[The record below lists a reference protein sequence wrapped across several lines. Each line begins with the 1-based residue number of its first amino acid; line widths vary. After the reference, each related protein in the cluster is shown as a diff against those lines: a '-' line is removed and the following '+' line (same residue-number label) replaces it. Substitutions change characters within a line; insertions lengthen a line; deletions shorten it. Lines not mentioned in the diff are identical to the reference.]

1 LGSRYHPLLVGAAP
15 FGPRRTVYNIPTLS
29 PNRNAWPV
37 CHSIDLSNGG
47 PSIPQIER
55 LTEEACGLLSVI
67 QYGQARTRFGFCVFQ
82 VGFVLMTPLRL
93 MVSAISTGGL
103 LAAATVAC
111 AQPNSPGLTLAAN
124 DFPAPSYALGAVT
137 TGRTLEWDSRK
148 GRWGLKLGVEQRTD
162 RLGEWRDVQPGLY
175 YKLTPRLHIGGA
187 VSLAP
192 NPQVNQLAIDPQ
204 ATKPRVRL
212 ETTFKF

>member
-1 LGSRYHPLLVGAAP
+1 MPLAL
-15 FGPRRTVYNIPTLS
+15 RKS
-29 PNRNAWPV
+29 CPV
-37 CHSIDLSNGG
+37 TT
-47 PSIPQIER
+47 PAR
-55 LTEEACGLLSVI
+55 LA
-67 QYGQARTRFGFCVFQ
+67 
-82 VGFVLMTPLRL
+82 
-93 MVSAISTGGL
+93 L
-103 LAAATVAC
+103 LALSTVVVSTAAGNAR
-111 AQPNSPGLTLAAN
+111 AQPNEPGLLLAAN
-124 DFPAPSYALGAVT
+124 DFSAPAPAPTTAFGQVT

-192 NPQVNQLAIDPQ
+192 NPLINQRMVEPQ
-204 ATKPRVRL
+204 GAAPRVRL